1 MTHMKPDFGSY
12 LGALGWLPATPMD
25 LIVAGCNPLIMQA
38 GSNQLI
44 NFSVE
49 AGGKAHAAT
58 IEIQNGTKQM
68 AFDVAQRLT
77 AGQAVRIYV
86 RSDKRYLTP
95 GINGIPREWVTPLW
109 LEPPP
114 PLAAFDLAK
123 LEKAQQKRK
132 RKAQQNRRL
141 EENRSHFNQL
151 TTDRCQL

>member
-1 MTHMKPDFGSY
+1 MTHMQPDFGSY
-12 LGALGWLPATPMD
+12 LAASGWLPATPMD
-25 LIVAGCNPLIMQA
+25 LRVAGCNPMIMQA
-38 GSNQLI
+38 GSNWLI

-49 AGGKAHAAT
+49 AGGKVHAAT

-68 AFDVAQRLT
+68 AFDMAQRLT

-109 LEPPP
+109 LDPPS
-114 PLAAFDLAK
+114 PLAAEDIAK

-132 RKAQQNRRL
+132 RKAQQKQKVNLRHPESRRITGSA
-141 EENRSHFNQL
+141 NV
-151 TTDRCQL
+151 